1 MGRKRRSVLWPGILV
16 IMPVMRAVRILLLY
30 LTGLTFCCLQHKIGG
45 VYFTFGLELQPHP
58 VNTRFGKLRMQV
70 E

>member
-1 MGRKRRSVLWPGILV
+1 
-16 IMPVMRAVRILLLY
+16 MPVMRAVRILLLY